1 MGGSAGLALASLG
14 GRAGAR
20 RRPDDGVGCFGGG
33 WPQISIRVVS
43 HGTEREA
50 LQGAKMLR
58 PVTAPTPLQYTFTL
72 ARWG

>member
-1 MGGSAGLALASLG
+1 MALVSLG
-14 GRAGAR
+14 GPAAAL

-58 PVTAPTPLQYTFTL
+58 PVTAPTHLRYTFTL
-72 ARWG
+72 AR